1 MGKWRGVLVI
11 LLMAATVLSPLS
23 LADGGERTPDSDN
36 DFDFA
41 TAVSDGVPVSG
52 NVNSA
57 DDVYDYFKI
66 TGVSSGQTV
75 KAVLTWTNPSASL
88 NLSIYNPLRLRL
100 SVISSGTRANTI
112 LAAINGTYYFQIK
125 AHSGTTDYTLN
136 VTLAIPSTL
145 VPGSPISGS
154 AAAGSQDRGF
164 FYRFWMEGN
173 VSGRSQAAI
182 VNLTQNNSGARLR
195 LYLMDIANYFS
206 TQNYNESWNSQN
218 RRRVAAAASY
228 TGWYYVNVMT
238 DQGSTDYTL
247 ELSLFNVSSD
257 GNNDPMSAAPAP
269 RNARISGSV
278 NKAWDHYDWYAYN
291 MKANDN
297 IIINVTRYGN
307 DQFNVS
313 VYDSDMTYLTSRI
326 NEAYYYGYP
335 YTTNWVNFT
344 TPSAL
349 KDEVFYIFVSC
360 TREFTSGA
368 GGGYT
373 DNEGTLS
380 YWLNISSP
388 NHPPVIT
395 APFENVVV
403 DEDESYL
410 LYPLNHFK
418 ELDGDP
424 LSFTVTSTG
433 GNIQGE
439 YNAQTGVLSVHG
451 APNWYGRE
459 TAYVNAIDSWGMK
472 TSQLVNVTVN
482 SVEDPPAVNEPIKD
496 VNMLQGGR
504 DTSIDLSRVF
514 LDNDT
519 RWGDTLTYAVENNGS
534 LWVDIGPSGRVTLTC
549 PPTFYGSISMTFV
562 ATDRTG
568 FSASA
573 PCRVT
578 VSHVNQPPQVKNQP
592 PPVVVNEDEATEVDM
607 SRVFSDPEGEPLS
620 LAFSGASRVRADVRT
635 GGLNVTFAPL
645 PDLSDFTEE
654 VTVTA
659 TDPEGLSASVVV
671 AVTVVPVNDPPRV
684 TAFSPPGNITISEG
698 ESQEYCVTAS
708 DPENGPVIN
717 LTWYLDEQLVH
728 MGTPV
733 FVYKTNYTS
742 AGSHVVVV
750 AVDDGEMTTRLSWNI
765 TVRNVNREPTD
776 VRILSPKPQ
785 QVIKQGE
792 AVTFQGLATD
802 PDGDPLTFQW
812 MEGIKELGRGQNFTT
827 SSLSTG
833 PHTIFLQ
840 VSDETAVVKSP
851 GLTITIR
858 PNTMPRVISFSPQD
872 GQRFQKGK
880 RVEFSV
886 EAVDDEGDDLTY
898 TWYDG
903 SEIIS
908 NLPFFIKTDLRVGKH
923 TLRLLVS
930 DGLIAAEL
938 TATIEIFEPPA
949 EGPNMNLVAI
959 GAAVAIMVAIV
970 AGFWAWKI
978 KKPGDEN

>member
-1 MGKWRGVLVI
+1 MGKRRGVLVS
-11 LLMAATVLSPLS
+11 LLMAAAVLSPLS
-23 LADGGERTPDSDN
+23 LADGGGRTPDSDN

-41 TAVSDGVPVSG
+41 TAVSDGVPASG

-75 KAVLTWTNPSASL
+75 RAVLTWTNPSASL

-136 VTLAIPSTL
+136 VTLATPSTL
-145 VPGSPISGS
+145 VPGTPISGS

-182 VNLTQNNSGARLR
+182 VNLTQSNSGARLQ
-195 LYLMDIANYFS
+195 LYLMDIANCFS
-206 TQNYNESWNSQN
+206 IQNYNESWNTQN

-247 ELSLFNVSSD
+247 ELSLFDVSSD

-278 NKAWDHYDWYAYN
+278 NKAWDHYDWYAYT

-313 VYDSDMTYLTSRI
+313 VYSSDMTFLTSRI

-335 YTTNWVNFT
+335 YTTSWVNFT

-360 TREFTSGA
+360 TREYTSGA

-373 DNEGTLS
+373 DNEGILS

-403 DEDESYL
+403 DEDESYI

-439 YNAQTGVLSVHG
+439 YSAQTGALSVHG

-472 TSQLVNVTVN
+472 TSQIVNVTVN

-496 VNMLQGGR
+496 VSMLQGGR

-514 LDNDT
+514 FDNDT

-620 LAFSGASRVRADVRT
+620 LAFSGASRVRAEVRA

-659 TDPEGLSASVVV
+659 TDPEGLSASVAV

-684 TAFSPPGNITISEG
+684 TAFSPPGNVTISEG

-708 DPENGPVIN
+708 DPEKGPVIN

-728 MGTPV
+728 MGTSV
-733 FVYKTNYTS
+733 FLYKTNYTS

-750 AVDDGEMTTRLSWNI
+750 AVDDGELTTRLSWNI

-792 AVTFQGLATD
+792 AVTFQGFATD

-812 MEGIKELGRGQNFTT
+812 MEGIKELGTGQNFTT
-827 SSLSTG
+827 SSLSPG
-833 PHTIFLQ
+833 SHTIFLQ

-851 GLTITIR
+851 SLTITIR

-880 RVEFSV
+880 RVEFRV

-908 NLPFFIKTDLRVGKH
+908 NLSFFIKSDLRVGKH

-938 TATIEIFEPPA
+938 TATIEVFEPPA
-949 EGPNMNLVAI
+949 EGPNMTLVTI

-970 AGFWAWKI
+970 AGFWAWKMR
-978 KKPGDEN
+978 KPGDEN